1 MPLLVGNVFLYGVR
15 YGIRTRIL
23 RFLAL
28 RHGAL
33 TFRPN
38 AHKTGAHV
46 QPRTESSALRGRRTT
61 G

>member
-1 MPLLVGNVFLYGVR
+1 MCGVR

-28 RHGAL
+28 CHDAL

-38 AHKTGAHV
+38 AHKIGG
-46 QPRTESSALRGRRTT
+46 L
-61 G
+61 